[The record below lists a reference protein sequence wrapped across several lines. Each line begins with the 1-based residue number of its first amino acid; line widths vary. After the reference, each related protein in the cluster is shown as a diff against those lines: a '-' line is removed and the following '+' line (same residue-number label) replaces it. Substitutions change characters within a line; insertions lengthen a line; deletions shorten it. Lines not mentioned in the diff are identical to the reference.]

1 MPYNPQN
8 PRFAHTCN
16 AVGGSQI
23 VTIGGVDANSN
34 LTFGFSKPMTE
45 STYNT
50 SADPFSQGLGIFDM
64 TALRFVDGYAAGAN
78 AYEQSDPIK
87 EFYTQS
93 QKYVFPRRARNVLK
107 SVSDYMHL
115 LQCLPTESRSRSRSS
130 RTSYELHK

>member
-1 MPYNPQN
+1 MPYNPHH

-34 LTFGFSKPMTE
+34 LTFGFHLPDVE

-50 SADPFSQGLGIFDM
+50 SADPFSQGLAIFDM
-64 TALRFVDGYAAGAN
+64 TTLQFVDQYTAGAN

-87 EFYTQS
+87 EFYSQS
-93 QKYVFPRRARNVLK
+93 QK
-107 SVSDYMHL
+107 
-115 LQCLPTESRSRSRSS
+115 
-130 RTSYELHK
+130 